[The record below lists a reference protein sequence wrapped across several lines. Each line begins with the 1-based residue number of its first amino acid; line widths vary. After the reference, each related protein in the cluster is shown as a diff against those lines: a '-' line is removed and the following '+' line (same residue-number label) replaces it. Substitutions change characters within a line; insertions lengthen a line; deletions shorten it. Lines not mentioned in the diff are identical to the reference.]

1 MEKQRKLHAIMIAI
15 PYQGHMTP
23 SVYLALRLASRGI
36 TVTFVNLEAA
46 HRRLAMAHHGDD
58 SADFDP
64 FVEPRAAGL
73 DIRYTTITDGLDPI
87 GYDRDLNFEEYWAM
101 LNAEFTTQVDEFVG
115 NTILAEQDLV
125 HLMVTDTVF
134 VWPAEVCEKHN
145 IVNVSYW
152 TQPALVFA
160 LNYHFDLLKDH
171 GHYMFSGE
179 IDEEITY
186 LPGIKSISTKDL
198 TSVMK
203 EPGELR
209 IINSTTITAF
219 DKVKK
224 ADFILQNTVEELE
237 SEVLSALN
245 KYQPNYAIGP
255 VRFSK
260 NLPFAA
266 ITTSLRPV
274 SDCTEWL
281 DSKPPVSVL
290 YVSLGSFVN
299 TNKELLTELA
309 HGLLLSEVSFLWVI
323 REGILGDVDAD
334 VLLSQGYREELKDR
348 GLIIP
353 WGNQVK
359 ILSNPA
365 IGGFLTHNG
374 WNSTVESIWC
384 GIPMICF
391 PMLFDQPTNRKLV
404 VDEWKV
410 GINLC
415 DGAVVDRVE
424 VTKKIKRFMRED
436 VSQRLRQQQIGKVR
450 KTMQKALDE
459 GGSSEANLDRFM
471 ADLKARTKGVTEV

>member
-1 MEKQRKLHAIMIAI
+1 MTQSNLISPATMEKQRKLHAIMIAI
-15 PYQGHMTP
+15 PYQGHMNP
-23 SVYLALRLASRGI
+23 FVYLALKLASRGI
-36 TVTFVNLEAA
+36 TVTFVHLEAA
-46 HRRLAMAHHGDD
+46 HRRLAKAHHGAD

-64 FVEPRAAGL
+64 LVEPRAAGL
-73 DIRYTTITDGLDPI
+73 DIRYATITDGLDPI
-87 GYDRDLNFEEYWAM
+87 AYDRDLNFEYWAM

-115 NTILAEQDLV
+115 NTILAEPDLV
-125 HLMVTDTVF
+125 HLMVTDTAF

-145 IVNVSYW
+145 IINVSYW

-171 GHYMFSGE
+171 GHYMYSGE

-186 LPGIKSISTKDL
+186 VPGIKSISAKDL

-219 DKVKK
+219 EKVKK

-245 KYQPNYAIGP
+245 KYQPNYAVGP
-255 VRFSK
+255 VGFSK
-260 NLPFAA
+260 NIPFAG
-266 ITTSLRPV
+266 ITTSLRSV
-274 SDCTEWL
+274 SDCTDWL
-281 DSKPPVSVL
+281 ASKPPASVL

-309 HGLLLSEVSFLWVI
+309 HGLLLSVP
-323 REGILGDVDAD
+323 
-334 VLLSQGYREELKDR
+334 GYREELKDR

-359 ILSNPA
+359 ILSDPA
-365 IGGFLTHNG
+365 VGGFLTHNG

-384 GIPMICF
+384 GVPMICY

-415 DGAVVDRVE
+415 DGAGVDRVE
-424 VTKKIKRFMRED
+424 VAEKIKRFMRED
-436 VSQRLRQQQIGKVR
+436 VSERLRQQQIGKVR

-459 GGSSEANLDRFM
+459 GGSSETNLDRFI
-471 ADLKARTKGVTEV
+471 ADLKAKTKEVTEIAQSLTCRVW